1 MELQFEKNTADFL
14 RQIKGESMSQEQ
26 TQEVKLTEGMPDVGR
41 VLGAWGQV
49 LVRGKEWQADSVG
62 VNGGVMAWVL
72 YVPEDGSQ
80 AQCVETWLPFSM
92 SWDIPGQTYDGTV
105 HCRCLLRSVDAR
117 PVSGRKLIVRS
128 SVSVFAQAY
137 VADQADYFT
146 PGQMPEDVQLLEK
159 TYPVMLLREAGEK
172 AFILDEELTLPGTAP
187 AVEKLIRYD
196 LQPEVVDRKL
206 LGDKVVFRGGAG
218 LHLTY
223 RSPEGALSSCDL
235 QIPFSQYAELERE
248 YGPDAQVR
256 VDPVVTSLELDRDE
270 QGRLRL
276 RAGLSGQF
284 TVCDRQMIPV
294 VEDAYSPQR
303 AVAVRMETVELP
315 AILEQ
320 QSMAL
325 KAEQTAPFGGSRVAD
340 VCFWPEQPRK
350 MRRDGTLELEMP
362 GIFQVLYYDGEGI
375 LQSGTAHWEEKKTMD
390 LAENTAMEVLCGVS
404 GRPQAAASEQ
414 EMQLRGDLVLDMTA
428 WATQPMETVTAL
440 QLGDKNEPDPQ
451 RPSLILRR
459 AGSDGLWAVARSCGS
474 TVAAIR
480 EANGLTEEPE
490 PDRMLLIPV
499 L

>member
-1 MELQFEKNTADFL
+1 
-14 RQIKGESMSQEQ
+14 
-26 TQEVKLTEGMPDVGR
+26 
-41 VLGAWGQV
+41 
-49 LVRGKEWQADSVG
+49 
-62 VNGGVMAWVL
+62 
-72 YVPEDGSQ
+72 
-80 AQCVETWLPFSM
+80 
-92 SWDIPGQTYDGTV
+92 
-105 HCRCLLRSVDAR
+105 
-117 PVSGRKLIVRS
+117 
-128 SVSVFAQAY
+128 
-137 VADQADYFT
+137 
-146 PGQMPEDVQLLEK
+146 
-159 TYPVMLLREAGEK
+159 
-172 AFILDEELTLPGTAP
+172 
-187 AVEKLIRYD
+187 
-196 LQPEVVDRKL
+196 
-206 LGDKVVFRGGAG
+206 
-218 LHLTY
+218 
-223 RSPEGALSSCDL
+223 
-235 QIPFSQYAELERE
+235 
-248 YGPDAQVR
+248 
-256 VDPVVTSLELDRDE
+256 
-270 QGRLRL
+270 
-276 RAGLSGQF
+276 
-284 TVCDRQMIPV
+284 MIPV